1 MEPTVV
7 MSETV
12 KAFSAGR
19 AVGPV
24 SFSLSPGETVALV
37 GHNGAGKTTL
47 MKLMLGLIRPSS
59 GTVRVLG
66 GDPAQARGSRARLA
80 AGFLPETVAFHHAMT
95 GVEVL
100 DFYARLKGENSRRN
114 GELLDRVGLGEA
126 RRQRVGTYSKG
137 MRQRLALAQALLGEP
152 RLLLLDEP
160 TTGLDPALRQNF
172 YDIVYELR
180 QAGATVLMSSHALA
194 ELEGRTD
201 RVIIM
206 HQGSMRVCGT
216 LDELRQLAC
225 LPSHLR
231 LRFGAAPA
239 GLPDWLRPSAGAP
252 TASRP
257 AYRQRRLR
265 MPCARSLSSLPLAI
279 FRPSRRRSTTSTS
292 ISAGRTRDAHRLR
305 PGRQGV
311 P

>member
-7 MSETV
+7 MSEAAKV
-12 KAFSAGR
+12 FSAGR

-24 SFSLSPGETVALV
+24 TFSLPPGETVALV

-100 DFYARLKGENSRRN
+100 DFYARLKGEPIKRN
-114 GELLDRVGLGEA
+114 GDLLDRVGLGDA
-126 RRQRVGTYSKG
+126 RSRRVGTYSKG

-172 YDIVYELR
+172 YDIVDDLR
-180 QAGATVLMSSHALA
+180 RGGTTVLMSSHALA

-201 RVIIM
+201 RVVIM
-206 HQGSMRVCGT
+206 HQGGMRVCGT
-216 LDELRQLAC
+216 LEELRRLAC
-225 LPSHLR
+225 LPSQLR
-231 LRFGAAPA
+231 LRFNSVPSGLPAWLSPSADDSRSFEARLPSAQVADALRSLPHLGAACEVQAVP
-239 GLPDWLRPSAGAP
+239 PSLDDI
-252 TASRP
+252 
-257 AYRQRRLR
+257 YVHFRREN
-265 MPCARSLSSLPLAI
+265 A
-279 FRPSRRRSTTSTS
+279 
-292 ISAGRTRDAHRLR
+292 
-305 PGRQGV
+305 
-311 P
+311 